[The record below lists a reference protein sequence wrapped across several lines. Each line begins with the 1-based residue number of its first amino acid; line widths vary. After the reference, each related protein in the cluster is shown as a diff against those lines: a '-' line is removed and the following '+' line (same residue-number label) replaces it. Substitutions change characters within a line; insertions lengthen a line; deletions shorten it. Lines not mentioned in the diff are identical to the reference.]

1 MMARPIKEGTRYYLI
16 GIVTELL
23 PFFDSLESQFLKYRN
38 LVAENSGLSVA
49 VSIDVALEL
58 IKQFWS
64 KFEPIKDYET
74 IKNFY
79 FYRYWNK

>member
-58 IKQFWS
+58 IKQF
-64 KFEPIKDYET
+64 
-74 IKNFY
+74 
-79 FYRYWNK
+79 